1 MTSAV
6 VEPGAW
12 SAGRWWTSIAFVFV
26 LQVVLLVL
34 LEDRSP
40 PVPRKAAT
48 APAFRLSGPRS
59 AGWLEIEDPTLFALP
74 HRQGF
79 SGQAW
84 LQIPPLQFPTDGG
97 PEPMR
102 YLLLQTPELG
112 ARFRTFVETNPVP
125 AFPVIA
131 MLEAELTLPPQL
143 TLTPVSTPSRL
154 RLQGDLARRQLLSKP
169 ALSPWPHSDL
179 LTNSV
184 VQLLVDAQGNTFS
197 AVLLPPGSGSTNAD
211 QRALQF
217 ARTARFKPEPA
228 PPGRNQ
234 DPLAGLT
241 IGTMVFEWQTVPVSA
256 TNKPSAAP

>member
-1 MTSAV
+1 
-6 VEPGAW
+6 
-12 SAGRWWTSIAFVFV
+12 
-26 LQVVLLVL
+26 
-34 LEDRSP
+34 
-40 PVPRKAAT
+40 
-48 APAFRLSGPRS
+48 
-59 AGWLEIEDPTLFALP
+59 
-74 HRQGF
+74 
-79 SGQAW
+79 
-84 LQIPPLQFPTDGG
+84 
-97 PEPMR
+97 MR

-197 AVLLPPGSGSTNAD
+197 AVLLPP
-211 QRALQF
+211 
-217 ARTARFKPEPA
+217 EPT